1 MKRTEYLEQIYRLL
15 ARRRDE
21 IFKAH
26 LRAEDDRRSLMEP
39 EVEFEETAQNG
50 SIADTIAQ
58 LDERDRQEVEAI
70 DRALEK
76 MKLGKYGR
84 CEVCG
89 KPIAVKRLVAL
100 PWTSFCALHAKQ
112 QTEPL
117 VLAAQTNS
125 PLPSEYEG
133 LSGKALGGIIADE
146 LREDGD
152 VDLDELKIAV
162 RAGQLHLEGFLPT
175 EAQRRRLLEI
185 VQDHL
190 EFTSV
195 VDEVIVNRAPWE
207 REDRTPG
214 TKEIEDFLE
223 EVEAEETEV
232 GQGPIA
238 PRKSGS
244 PLNPPETLV
253 PEER

>member
-1 MKRTEYLEQIYRLL
+1 MKRTEYLEQIHRLL

-39 EVEFEETAQNG
+39 EIEFEESAQNG
-50 SIADTIAQ
+50 SIADTLAQ
-58 LDERDRQEVEAI
+58 LHERERQEVEAI

-84 CEVCG
+84 CEVCA
-89 KPIAVKRLVAL
+89 KPITLKRLAAL
-100 PWTSFCALHAKQ
+100 PWTPFCALHAKQ
-112 QTEPL
+112 RTEPL
-117 VLAAQTNS
+117 VLAVQTNS

-133 LSGKALGGIIADE
+133 LSGKELGGIIVDE

-162 RAGQLHLEGFLPT
+162 RTGQLHLEGFLPT

-190 EFTSV
+190 EFTNV
-195 VDEVIVNRAPWE
+195 VDEVVVSRAPWE

-238 PRKSGS
+238 SRKSGS
-244 PLNPPETLV
+244 PLIPPETLV